1 MHPHPLW
8 EKFPQ
13 NGYMN
18 WQFLPLMRGSCSLVY
33 DKDMPEFS
41 PVFSLIPSFKMVK
54 HKSMLS
60 EFAVGSG
67 RLMVCGF
74 NLESDDPACAY
85 MKRVIMEYLAGG
97 EYAPAPEWS
106 PEKLSGRFDAAR
118 LGRSGKN
125 MDEGGRPIE

>member
-106 PEKLSGRFDAAR
+106 PEKLRGRFDAAR